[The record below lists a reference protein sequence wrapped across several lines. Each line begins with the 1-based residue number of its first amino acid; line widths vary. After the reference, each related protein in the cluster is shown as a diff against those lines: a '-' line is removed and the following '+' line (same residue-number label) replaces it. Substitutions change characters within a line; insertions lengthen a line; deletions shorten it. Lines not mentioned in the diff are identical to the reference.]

1 MNVWPVIA
9 RELRSQARQPFTYL
23 LRLYAGAAL
32 VVVAWF
38 FSLQPESPANSGSL
52 LFVWLHRTLLLSIWL
67 LLPLGAADC
76 ISQERREGTLGLL
89 FLTPLTARGIVLA
102 KAAAHSLRAL
112 TLWLAALPVLT
123 LPFLWGGLAWQ
134 GVAIAC
140 ATHFCSILLV
150 VSVSVLA
157 SALCRRTQ
165 RALAMTAALGTVVVG
180 VFAYVVGGVVALV
193 FLWKISGVRGGAW
206 GSSNWWN
213 DWWRAIED
221 PAKCIAGFLELVL
234 GGGVMW
240 NRSTAAWPA
249 GAQQALVLAF
259 GAGAVVTVLGAV
271 MLLLLAARV
280 LRRRW
285 RESIRSV
292 RVERLEKTFCRP
304 VLGVGVLRWW
314 LRRRLDRNP
323 IGWLEQRS
331 WSGRLLLWAWLAI
344 MVSVYSAALTGP
356 RLLAGDFD
364 GIQLLLSVLLLLSLT
379 ATASGSFRRERE
391 TGVMELL
398 LVSPLSVEQIIFGR
412 LRGIWMQFVPS
423 AALLV
428 CVWFFSAGLLMDLN
442 PWGSVWLVS
451 SLLTIPVIGLRNS
464 IAYTSYLGAFV
475 ATLLIGQLLPAFVAN
490 VPRLLWSVQML
501 FGFRGGFGGRDYA
514 EAGYLNAAL
523 VQAVIAFFMLLALR
537 RNLSERRFARQT
549 RAA

>member
-23 LRLYAGAAL
+23 VRLYAGAAL

-38 FSLQPESPANSGSL
+38 FSLQPESPTNNGAS
-52 LFVWLHRTLLLSIWL
+52 LFVWLHRTLLFAIWL
-67 LLPLGAADC
+67 LIPLGAADC

-112 TLWLAALPVLT
+112 TLWLAAMPVLT
-123 LPFLWGGLAWQ
+123 LPFLLGGLTWQ
-134 GVAIAC
+134 GVAISC
-140 ATHFCSILLV
+140 ITNLSSILVV
-150 VSVSVLA
+150 VSVSVLG

-165 RALAMTAALGTVVVG
+165 RALAMTAALGTIVVV
-180 VFAYVVGGVVALV
+180 VFSYVVGSVVALL
-193 FLWKISGVRGGAW
+193 FLWRMGRVGGGGW
-206 GSSNWWN
+206 GGS
-213 DWWRAIED
+213 DWWHSWLRAIED
-221 PAKCIAGFLELVL
+221 PARCVAGFLDLVF
-234 GGGVMW
+234 GGGAMW
-240 NRSTAAWPA
+240 NRSTASWPA
-249 GAQQALVLAF
+249 GTQHAMLVAF
-259 GAGAVVTVLGAV
+259 CGGAVVASFGAV
-271 MLLLLAARV
+271 MLLLLAAGI

-331 WSGRLLLWAWLAI
+331 WSGRLLLWSWLAI

-356 RLLAGDFD
+356 SLLAGDFD
-364 GIQLLLSVLLLLSLT
+364 GIQLFLSVLLLLSLT

-391 TGVMELL
+391 TGVIELL
-398 LVSPLSVEQIIFGR
+398 LVSPLSVNQIIFGR

-428 CVWFFSAGLLMDLN
+428 IVWFFSAGLLMDSN
-442 PWGSVWLVS
+442 PRGSVWLMS
-451 SLLTIPVIGLRNS
+451 SLLTLPVIGLRNS
-464 IAYTSYLGAFV
+464 IAYTTYLGAFL
-475 ATLLIGQLLPAFVAN
+475 ATLVFGQLLPAFIAN

-501 FGFRGGFGGRDYA
+501 FGFRGGLGGRDD
-514 EAGYLNAAL
+514 GLGGFMNAAL
-523 VQAVIAFFMLLALR
+523 VQAVIACLMLVSLQ
-537 RNLSERRFARQT
+537 RNLTVRRFARQGR
-549 RAA
+549 RA